1 MIEVLEKTNLIDLF
15 MSNKLDGIVHQ
26 TNTRKVMGAGLAR
39 SIASS
44 FPEALIALQNSNGVL
59 GEVSRAQTDHGII
72 YNLTAQNLNGVGRK
86 TNYEAFYIGM
96 KDVEFFSFQKKQKF
110 KLGIPG
116 GIGCGLGGG
125 DWQIISAMLNSIFEK
140 SDVNAIICKID

>member
-1 MIEVLEKTNLIDLF
+1 MLEILEKTNLLDLF
-15 MSNKLDGIVHQ
+15 SSNKLDGIVHQ
-26 TNTRKVMGAGLAR
+26 TNTHKVMGAGLAR
-39 SIASS
+39 SIGGL
-44 FPEALIALQNSNGVL
+44 FPEALIALQNSNGDL

-72 YNLTAQNLNGVGRK
+72 FNITAQHLHGVGRK
-86 TNYEAFYIGM
+86 TNYEAFYLAM
-96 KDVEFFSFQKKQKF
+96 KDVEFFCFQKKQKF
-110 KLGIPG
+110 RLGIPG